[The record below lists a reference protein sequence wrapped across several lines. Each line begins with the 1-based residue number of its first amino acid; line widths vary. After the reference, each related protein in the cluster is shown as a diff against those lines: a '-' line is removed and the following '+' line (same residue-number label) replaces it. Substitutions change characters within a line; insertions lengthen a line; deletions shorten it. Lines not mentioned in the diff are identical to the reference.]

1 MYRSAQVMAEET
13 KAEGSTGA
21 VEEGAMAGGTGLVDL
36 VYNSFTY
43 GRKTNSGGEEM
54 MSLLRGDGD
63 EEGRRRALT
72 ALCNTAKDVY
82 IPGV

>member
-1 MYRSAQVMAEET
+1 MAEVMAEET

-36 VYNSFTY
+36 VYATVFNM
-43 GRKTNSGGEEM
+43 TNSGGEEM
-54 MSLLRGDGD
+54 MGLLRGVGD

-72 ALCNTAKDVY
+72 ALCNTAERVWIY
-82 IPGV
+82 GV